1 MAVGEIIGAAIG
13 ILMLIIVAYLVV
25 GTTLSTAELVVA
37 AQKDIT
43 QQNEI
48 RLNTGMAII
57 SYYQPDA
64 ARYTFNFSLN
74 NTGSE
79 TISDFT
85 HFDLYTEDALSSG
98 FVRYRYDRSG
108 NAAGTWTTERI
119 DRDFVHPQMLDPGE
133 SMWVCATYSV
143 NTPVWVLV
151 STGTGATA
159 AGSLT

>member
-13 ILMLIIVAYLVV
+13 ILLLIIVAYLVV
-25 GTTLSTAELVVA
+25 GTTLSTAELVVS

-48 RLNTGMAII
+48 RLNTGMVLNA
-57 SYYQPDA
+57 YYPPDP
-64 ARYTFNFSLN
+64 ARSTFNFSLN

-79 TISDFT
+79 TIRDLS
-85 HFDLYTEDALSSG
+85 HLDLYTEDSLSSG
-98 FVRYRYDRSG
+98 YVRYRYDNSG
-108 NAAGTWTTERI
+108 NAAGTWTTERF

-151 STGTGATA
+151 STGNGVTA
-159 AGSLT
+159 AGSLP